1 MIDIV
6 VVTHGQ
12 LATELLNAAEV
23 RRGVDEIEQFLLGTF
38 GRPDVATEV
47 NTL

>member
-1 MIDIV
+1 MIGIV

-12 LATELLNAAEV
+12 LATERLNATEDH
-23 RRGVDEIEQFLLGTF
+23 RGADEIKQFLLDTF